1 VELILTLKRE
11 NRGWGQQRIEEELR
25 RMGIRVHKSTIAQIL
40 VANGFA
46 PHPGRGLRS
55 IVPWTSDV
63 KDAIWAVDFFAV
75 QLARGAW
82 VQVLL
87 VIDVA
92 TRELMELRVHDGWDV
107 DSRWTTRVFHA
118 CSRRAKRAPLAVVHD
133 HGTHFMG
140 QFPRQLRVLGVEEHL
155 TPTGLPQANAYAERA
170 IGTIRAELL
179 RHVVVGNAEE
189 LQALMD
195 EFRVYATNERAH
207 QGLDG
212 QSPDERA
219 RGQPVP
225 DVLSLD
231 ELRRRKLCRRSYA
244 HGLLHGYSLAE
255 ERLAA

>member
-1 VELILTLKRE
+1 
-11 NRGWGQQRIEEELR
+11 
-25 RMGIRVHKSTIAQIL
+25 MGIRVHKRTIAQVL

-46 PHPGRGLRS
+46 PHPGRGLRRV
-55 IVPWTSDV
+55 VPRTSDI
-63 KDAIWAVDFFAV
+63 KDALWALDFFAV

-107 DSRWTTRVFHA
+107 DSRWTTRVFHGIT
-118 CSRRAKRAPLAVVHD
+118 RRAQRAPLAVVHD
-133 HGTHFMG
+133 HGTHFLG
-140 QFPRQLRVLGVEEHL
+140 QFSRQLRVLGVEEHL
-155 TPTGLPQANAYAERA
+155 TPTQLPQANAYAERA

-179 RHVVVGNAEE
+179 RHIVVSNAEG

-195 EFRVYATNERAH
+195 EFRVYATSERAH
-207 QGLDG
+207 QGLKG
-212 QSPDERA
+212 QTPQERA
-219 RGQPVP
+219 RGQPGP

-231 ELRRRKLCRRSYA
+231 ALRRRKLCRRSYA
-244 HGLLHGYSLAE
+244 HGLLHGYSLEE